1 MIKCPK
7 CNSEQITSQ
16 KKGFGFG
23 KALAGIFVAGPVG
36 LIAGAVGANKI
47 QVHCLNC
54 GNKWLPKKS
63 TNTLN
68 KTITTSGPRQKPIK
82 TKNFS
87 KDKTE
92 EERRREIYEKTGLS
106 ASDPKFG
113 NFRSTKKRK

>member
-1 MIKCPK
+1 MIICPK
-7 CNSEQITSQ
+7 CNSEQITLQ

-23 KALAGIFVAGPVG
+23 KAIAGIFIAGPLG
-36 LIAGAVGANKI
+36 LLAGTLGANKI

-54 GNKWLPKKS
+54 GNKWLH
-63 TNTLN
+63 NNLH
-68 KTITTSGPRQKPIK
+68 KTITASIPQKKQSKHESLP
-82 TKNFS
+82 

-113 NFRSTKKRK
+113 NFRTTKKRK

>member
-1 MIKCPK
+1 MIRCPK

-23 KALAGIFVAGPVG
+23 KAIAGIFVAGPLG
-36 LIAGAVGANKI
+36 LVAGTVGANKI

-54 GNKWLPKKS
+54 GNKWLPNKS
-63 TNTLN
+63 PGISNER
-68 KTITTSGPRQKPIK
+68 TTTALPIK
-82 TKNFS
+82 KKKAPHNLP
-87 KDKTE
+87 KEKTE

-113 NFRSTKKRK
+113 NFRKTKKRN